1 MRNAL
6 TIASLFNFKLT
17 IRNIRAGRRVPGLRH
32 QHLTGAVLNARLCG
46 GTLGSNAKVKS
57 AELTFIPGNRSNRK
71 SPVDKKNN
79 CRL

>member
-46 GTLGSNAKVKS
+46 GTLGSNAKVKAQS
-57 AELTFIPGNRSNRK
+57 
-71 SPVDKKNN
+71 
-79 CRL
+79 